1 VSSRHIGSAIAD
13 LRLVTACL
21 LIAACGGGG
30 DRFRPIQ
37 VGDRAPAYSAAT
49 LSGDTVSLAALAGQP
64 VLLNVWAT
72 WCAPCR
78 EEMPGLQALHE
89 RYHERGLRRTRSR
102 LTLSGFIGCAVS
114 RCVIVRVGVFGGE
127 KNNGRGFGDPRAGRS
142 GPTSENPRSEIAG
155 YLGGGVGAA
164 GPAVPP
170 YLERRNNKGPPKRAF
185 EHPIRPFQWAY

>member
-89 RYHERGLRRTRSR
+89 RYHERGLRVVGVSVDSPGSEGPIRQFMDELGVTFTV
-102 LTLSGFIGCAVS
+102 LFDPADAVS
-114 RCVIVRVGVFGGE
+114 RTFRTAGVPETFLIDAD
-127 KNNGRGFGDPRAGRS
+127 GRIAHRWIGRFEPLEAATIGRIERA
-142 GPTSENPRSEIAG
+142 
-155 YLGGGVGAA
+155 
-164 GPAVPP
+164 
-170 YLERRNNKGPPKRAF
+170 LE
-185 EHPIRPFQWAY
+185 E